1 MPESFGAVGVRKV
14 KFARKA
20 LRKTSKKSKRAV
32 RKPSK
37 FGKNKVVAK
46 SAKPKA
52 K

>member
-1 MPESFGAVGVRKV
+1 MPESFGVVGARKV

-32 RKPSK
+32 KKPSK
-37 FGKNKVVAK
+37 FGKNIVLAK
-46 SAKPKA
+46 SAKLKV